1 MDKRAEL
8 LLQVQKEFKF
18 DKMIVIGVQDDAEQ
32 LHFMTT
38 ADLHDTEA
46 MLLLLDAMADLTMS
60 GHTPEIIH

>member
-8 LLQVQKEFKF
+8 LLKVQKEFKF

-38 ADLHDTEA
+38 ADMHDVEA

-60 GHTPEIIH
+60 GHHTEVIH